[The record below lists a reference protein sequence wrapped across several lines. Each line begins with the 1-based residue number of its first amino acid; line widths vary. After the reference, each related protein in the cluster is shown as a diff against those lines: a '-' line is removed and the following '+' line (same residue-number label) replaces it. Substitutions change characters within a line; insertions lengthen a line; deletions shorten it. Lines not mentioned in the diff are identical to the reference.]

1 MTQGL
6 VLVTGA
12 SGAIG
17 PAVVDALL
25 SAGYAVRTLT
35 RQSPAVPF
43 SQNVETNLGD
53 ITDAA
58 AVAAATTGTSAVV
71 HLAARL
77 HFAGAP
83 SRDIAAYRRVN
94 VEGTKTVVRA
104 ATDAGVQRVV
114 FASTIAVYGSP
125 LTDVVT
131 ESKPPQP
138 DTPYAITKLEAEDI
152 VRAARRADGKP
163 LGTVLRLAAVYGSRV
178 KGNYRS
184 LVRGLARHRFVPIG
198 DGQSRRTLIH
208 DLDVGR
214 AVVHVLQAPAAAGRT
229 YNLTDGG
236 VHTTDE
242 IVAAICS
249 ALGRPA
255 PRWHL
260 PAGLA
265 FGAAIALDELHRLT
279 LRGPGTLRDRLLRY
293 VENVAVDGSAIQR
306 ELGFVPEHGLEW
318 GWQRVVEDMRASGD
332 LT

>member
-1 MTQGL
+1 
-6 VLVTGA
+6 
-12 SGAIG
+12 
-17 PAVVDALL
+17 
-25 SAGYAVRTLT
+25 
-35 RQSPAVPF
+35 
-43 SQNVETNLGD
+43 
-53 ITDAA
+53 
-58 AVAAATTGTSAVV
+58 
-71 HLAARL
+71 
-77 HFAGAP
+77 
-83 SRDIAAYRRVN
+83 
-94 VEGTKTVVRA
+94 
-104 ATDAGVQRVV
+104 
-114 FASTIAVYGSP
+114 
-125 LTDVVT
+125 
-131 ESKPPQP
+131 
-138 DTPYAITKLEAEDI
+138 
-152 VRAARRADGKP
+152 
-163 LGTVLRLAAVYGSRV
+163 V

-198 DGQSRRTLIH
+198 DGQSQRTLIH

-249 ALGRPA
+249 ALGRPV

-306 ELGFVPEHGLEW
+306 ELNFTPQDTLQR
-318 GWQRVVEDMRASGD
+318 GWEQVIGEMRAHGD
-332 LT
+332 ID